1 MITNNNLKSG
11 IITLL
16 LMVFGFSTQAQQN
29 IKFGNVS
36 FNNAINVAGK
46 QRMLS
51 QKMSKAY
58 LYLVS
63 NPNDMKAKK
72 DLLTSKILFE
82 RQNAFLLQNSRNK
95 LTSSNIQKVNEL
107 FSDFK
112 KILET
117 TPGYEN
123 AKKITDLN
131 TDLLVAANRTVVS
144 IINNSKLITSATDA
158 EVLGDNVS
166 AEDRFE
172 LQNVINVSGR
182 QRMLSQR
189 LALYYYANT
198 IAVNDKDITRIL
210 SNTFNELEGAL
221 TKLMICQFN
230 NPAIDEK
237 IGLALTKWENVK
249 TQREKL
255 MNKTLKKEE
264 VYKLSDELTIVFNDI
279 TNLYEKIDL

>member
-1 MITNNNLKSG
+1 MTTNKKFAISLSVLF
-11 IITLL
+11 LL
-16 LMVFGFSTQAQQN
+16 VFGSSLSAQQN

-58 LYLVS
+58 LYLAS

-82 RQNAFLLQNSRNK
+82 RQNSFLLQNSRNK
-95 LTSSNIQKVNEL
+95 LISGNIQKVEKL
-107 FSDFK
+107 FVEFK
-112 KILET
+112 KVLET

-131 TDLLVAANRTVVS
+131 TDLLMASNKTVS
-144 IINNSKLITSATDA
+144 AIINNSKLLNSATDE
-158 EVLGDNVS
+158 EVLGNNVS
-166 AEDRFE
+166 VEDRLE
-172 LQNVINVSGR
+172 LQNVINVAGR
-182 QRMLSQR
+182 QRMLAQR
-189 LALYYYANT
+189 LALYYYANS
-198 IAVNDKDITRIL
+198 IAVNEKDVARVL

-230 NPAIDEK
+230 TPAIDEK
-237 IGLALTKWENVK
+237 IGLALTKWDNIK
-249 TQREKL
+249 AQKEKL
-255 MNKTLKKEE
+255 LGKSMRKEE
-264 VYKLSDELTIVFNDI
+264 LYKISDELTSVYNEI
-279 TNLYEKIDL
+279 TSLYEKIEL

>member
-1 MITNNNLKSG
+1 MTSNNKLVSS
-11 IITLL
+11 IVVLL
-16 LMVFGFSTQAQQN
+16 LMVFSTSLQAQQN
-29 IKFGNVS
+29 IKFGKVT

-46 QRMLS
+46 QRMLT

-63 NPNDMKAKK
+63 NPSDMKAKK

-82 RQNAFLLQNSRNK
+82 RQNSFLLENSRNK
-95 LTSSNIQKVNEL
+95 LTTTNIQKVDQL
-107 FSDFK
+107 FVEFK
-112 KILET
+112 KALET

-131 TDLLVAANRTVVS
+131 TDLLMASNQTVAS
-144 IINNSKLITSATDA
+144 IINNSKLVNSATDA

-166 AEDRFE
+166 IADRLE
-172 LQNVINVSGR
+172 LQTIINVAGR

-198 IAVNDKDITRIL
+198 IAVNDKNVTRIL
-210 SNTFNELEGAL
+210 NNTYNELEGAL

-230 NPAIDEK
+230 NPEIDEK
-237 IGLALTKWENVK
+237 IGLALTKWDNVK
-249 TQREKL
+249 TQKEKL

-264 VYKLSDELTIVFNDI
+264 VYKLSDALTVVFNDI
-279 TNLYEKIDL
+279 TNLYEKVDL

>member
-1 MITNNNLKSG
+1 MITKNNFVG
-11 IITLL
+11 GMVMLL
-16 LMVFGFSTQAQQN
+16 IMVLSPSLQAQQN

-95 LTSSNIQKVNEL
+95 LTTANIEKVNQL
-107 FSDFK
+107 FTDFK
-112 KILET
+112 KVLET

-131 TDLLVAANRTVVS
+131 TDLLMASNQTVVS
-144 IINNSKLITSATDA
+144 IINNSKLINSSTDA
-158 EVLGDNVS
+158 ELLGDNVS
-166 AEDRFE
+166 VEDRLE
-172 LQNVINVSGR
+172 LQNTINMAGR

-198 IAVNDKDITRIL
+198 IAVNDKNVSRIL
-210 SNTFNELEGAL
+210 NNTFNELEGAL

-230 NPAIDEK
+230 TPELDEK
-237 IGLALTKWENVK
+237 IGLALTKWDAIK
-249 TQREKL
+249 TQKEKL

-264 VYKLSDELTIVFNDI
+264 VYKLSDGLTIVFNDI
-279 TNLYEKIDL
+279 TNLYEKINL